1 MLQLNT
7 VINEFKDMTRTEII
21 KHYKSFFGLEELKM
35 GENDYLM
42 IDWAHSLL
50 KDKAEVN
57 NGVLDDVIVIHL
69 KALTKKIEDSHCYG
83 FEDVLNEYLD
93 SL

>member
-1 MLQLNT
+1 
-7 VINEFKDMTRTEII
+7 MTRTEII

-42 IDWAHSLL
+42 IDWVDSLL

-57 NGVLDDVIVIHL
+57 NGVLDDVIICEDCNNMKKDNPRIGSGL
-69 KALTKKIEDSHCYG
+69 CENCFDKAISEL
-83 FEDVLNEYLD
+83 
-93 SL
+93 